1 MDAGTMRKRLHE
13 VEVLVR
19 DVRSSVRDDGTLDE
33 TLLKQQIVSLELVL
47 RFARRSRKLARLG
60 NSANSRASVQGA
72 NPNRAF
78 WRPTRARGGSG
89 LGGRRREGRG
99 RVRARPEGGG

>member
-33 TLLKQQIVSLELVL
+33 TLLKQQIASLELVL
-47 RFARRSRKLARLG
+47 RFARRSRKLRDCGALTHNGCAGPFNLRQPVKV
-60 NSANSRASVQGA
+60 AS
-72 NPNRAF
+72 
-78 WRPTRARGGSG
+78 
-89 LGGRRREGRG
+89 
-99 RVRARPEGGG
+99 